1 MGVGSPNCE
10 VPPPGYWSSPG
21 PEACPDVGL
30 IIGAMMANGGQA
42 VAQTDGSAVYP
53 LYLGTRFLIREGSL
67 ISVGL

>member
-30 IIGAMMANGGQA
+30 IIGAMVANGGQA
-42 VAQTDGSAVYP
+42 MAQTDGSAVY
-53 LYLGTRFLIREGSL
+53 SL
-67 ISVGL
+67 FI